1 MVQRTWG
8 EAKEEKGQNGGKK
21 GTLATEH
28 KIRKS
33 LKPEGGEGGEARRGE
48 ARRESFWNGDSTH
61 LWGKAREL
69 QRIFMGSGLGFGR
82 GTLFSGVKGKW
93 EVKEMGNQR
102 G

>member
-1 MVQRTWG
+1 MVQRTRG

-48 ARRESFWNGDSTH
+48 RASEMVTVHTYEAKRGSFNAF
-61 LWGKAREL
+61 LWVRVWV
-69 QRIFMGSGLGFGR
+69 LGEAHCFQG
-82 GTLFSGVKGKW
+82 
-93 EVKEMGNQR
+93 
-102 G
+102 